1 MVFLSDPLYLTLSD
15 PLYPRDSLHSHE
27 KELERTSHNIKELI
41 KEVKGL
47 VSAAKALSRAQRSL
61 SEHLITFKVAIL
73 PLGDHPSPS
82 SFLPLTLFS
91 SFPSP
96 LLTSFIPSLSPR
108 LLPTSLLLLLS
119 YHPSLPHL
127 TSSLQFDCIGS
138 NQTDDELVIA
148 GSLKEMGRLIS

>member
-73 PLGDHPSPS
+73 PLGI
-82 SFLPLTLFS
+82 
-91 SFPSP
+91 SP
-96 LLTSFIPSLSPR
+96 LL
-108 LLPTSLLLLLS
+108 LPFFPLP
-119 YHPSLPHL
+119 YFHPSLPPSL
-127 TSSLQFDCIGS
+127 LPSFLLSPLVSSLPLSSSFSPIIHPQ
-138 NQTDDELVIA
+138 
-148 GSLKEMGRLIS
+148 